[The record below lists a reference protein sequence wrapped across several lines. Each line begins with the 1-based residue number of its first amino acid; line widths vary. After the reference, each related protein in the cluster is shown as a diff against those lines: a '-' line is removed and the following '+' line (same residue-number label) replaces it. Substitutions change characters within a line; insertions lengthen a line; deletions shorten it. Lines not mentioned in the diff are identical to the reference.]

1 MRTCRSDRCVLQR
14 KHRPPNHPAVQFEST
29 QPLDAAPTV
38 RVNDFTRYLDDL
50 MREADGGISRLSSL
64 SPSLMQDL
72 MRFERNG
79 GQTELLEVIAAAV
92 RHGRALTVH
101 LRCDGGTLPLTL
113 FPAHARVHCTVPLAQ
128 FLEQRLT
135 AVEVLH
141 VEPAVLQPERAD
153 DYENARGEGVTSF
166 YAPLAPLTWELALR
180 GARAELLPEIS
191 SLAAYRIPPGVDL
204 RGLESAGTL
213 GEAITRLRRDATN
226 LREMSAWPGFDRE
239 RAMRLLNALY
249 LQAGLIISRTHPAA
263 TNEGWTP

>member
-1 MRTCRSDRCVLQR
+1 M
-14 KHRPPNHPAVQFEST
+14 QFEST

-50 MREADGGISRLSSL
+50 IREVDGGISRLSSL

-101 LRCDGGTLPLTL
+101 LRCDDGALPLTL
-113 FPAHARVHCTVPLAQ
+113 FPVQRQVHCTMPLPQ

-141 VEPAVLQPERAD
+141 VEPAVVKPERAD
-153 DYENARGEGVTSF
+153 SDAAAAVGQGEGITSF

-191 SLAAYRIPPGVDL
+191 GLAAYRIPPGVDL

-213 GEAITRLRRDATN
+213 GEAITRLRRGATN
-226 LREMSAWPGFDRE
+226 LPTMSGWPGFDRE